1 MSTPAP
7 DRSVLVV
14 DDECD
19 IREAVELALSMEG
32 FSVVGAPDRESALKL
47 MESQTPYLIL
57 LDYRMPGLTAQEFIQ
72 IIRARNIDTPIVLMT
87 AGKDPSDQ
95 ARELGVAG
103 YLQKP
108 FELNDLLNVVRQ
120 YTA

>member
-1 MSTPAP
+1 MSITPAAQT
-7 DRSVLVV
+7 VLVV
-14 DDECD
+14 DDEAD

-32 FSVVGAPDRESALKL
+32 FTVVGAPDRDAALKII
-47 MESQTPYLIL
+47 EQQKPYLIL
-57 LDYRMPGLTAQEFIQ
+57 LDFRMPGLTAQEFMQ
-72 IIRARNIDTPIVLMT
+72 IIQARNIETPIILMT

-95 ARELGVAG
+95 ARELKVAG

-108 FELNDLLNVVRQ
+108 FELTDLLNLVRQ